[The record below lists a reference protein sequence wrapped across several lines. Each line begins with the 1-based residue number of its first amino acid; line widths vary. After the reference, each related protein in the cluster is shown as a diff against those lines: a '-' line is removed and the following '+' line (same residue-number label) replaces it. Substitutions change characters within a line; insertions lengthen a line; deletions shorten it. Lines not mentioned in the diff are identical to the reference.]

1 VNRQNTSVVQF
12 FYEVGTL
19 RKVPRSHMQT
29 LLTSD
34 LSDNIA
40 SHSFRVCII
49 GLILAQ
55 MEKVNVNKVV
65 QMCLLHDLTESRCG
79 DQNWIHKRYV
89 KVDENKISIDQFSPL
104 PNSKD
109 LIKLMREYNERK
121 TPEANIAKDADRLDQ
136 TLLEREYVHMGNME
150 AKSWGRT
157 NRINLYS
164 KSAKKLLKEII
175 SQTPSDWWTHGLW
188 TDKRLA

>member
-1 VNRQNTSVVQF
+1 
-12 FYEVGTL
+12 
-19 RKVPRSHMQT
+19 
-29 LLTSD
+29 
-34 LSDNIA
+34 
-40 SHSFRVCII
+40 
-49 GLILAQ
+49 